1 VVTDSGDGRNWWE
14 VIPGMIGTDSG
25 AELVPECSTLRSR
38 MYSHHLLVLIAISL
52 VIVGKSNF
60 ILDCVCTQ

>member
-1 VVTDSGDGRNWWE
+1 VVTESGDGRHWWE
-14 VIPGMIGTDSG
+14 VISGIVGTDSG
-25 AELVPECSTLRSR
+25 AEPVPECSTSLGR
-38 MYSHHLLVLIAISL
+38 MYSHHLLDLIAVLS